1 MATSAQMSLAGIAFI
16 VDTVVLIV
24 SAIFWD
30 AVFKPLTT
38 WYYSF
43 TYSGP
48 PVIDPGIITWI
59 FPVYFLMLILMWFAL
74 LLSLY
79 LMVVRDVSY
88 PGGA

>member
-1 MATSAQMSLAGIAFI
+1 MATSAQMLLAGIAFI

-59 FPVYFLMLILMWFAL
+59 FPVYFLMLILFTKF
-74 LLSLY
+74 LSFLEAGQRAI
-79 LMVVRDVSY
+79 LSSSH
-88 PGGA
+88 

>member
-1 MATSAQMSLAGIAFI
+1 MATAAQMMLAGIAFI

-24 SAIFWD
+24 SAIFGD
-30 AVFKPLTT
+30 AVFKPLTS
-38 WYYSF
+38 WYYTF
-43 TYSGP
+43 QYSSN

-79 LMVVRDVSY
+79 LMSIRDVSY
-88 PGGA
+88 PGGG

>member
-1 MATSAQMSLAGIAFI
+1 MATSAQMLLAGIAFI
-16 VDTVVLIV
+16 MDTVVLIV
-24 SAIFWD
+24 SAIFGD
-30 AVFKPLTT
+30 AVFKPLTA

-43 TYSGP
+43 QYATP
-48 PVIDPGIITWI
+48 PAIDPGIITWI
-59 FPVYFLMLILMWFAL
+59 FPVYFLMLILIWFAL